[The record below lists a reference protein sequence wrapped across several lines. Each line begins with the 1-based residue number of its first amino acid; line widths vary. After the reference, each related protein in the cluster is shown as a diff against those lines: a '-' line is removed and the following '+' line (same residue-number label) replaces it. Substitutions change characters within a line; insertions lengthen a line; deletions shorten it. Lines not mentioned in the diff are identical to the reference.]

1 MGFTDTFF
9 QDLDSSFIKYVNDK
23 TNSTVSQ
30 PYVYRTNNYVVDRFF
45 QLPIPATAGSI
56 IKYKFSTENGDI
68 AFSSIFQSMDTFSLS
83 ENEKKKE
90 VIIELKRVSSDIE
103 PITGSFKA
111 PVDGTFTLIFDNNF
125 SWFNHKLLSYL
136 VELHLVRNQIYFT
149 FLLLISFVQPAFSVV
164 DRNRCLRS
172 SNLLQV
178 IVKDT
183 RQAELTLA
191 KSQEKLYHLN
201 IEIPALQAQLEK
213 LQIELS
219 EKKLAL
225 SQVISESVDCKERIK
240 NNNEKKNGLC
250 IRCLNKDLMLLL
262 LSFLG
267 SKSQSKLVCKYWF
280 LLHKELESAQYLYNI
295 EAILM

>member
-1 MGFTDTFF
+1 MLSKMGFTDTFF

-149 FLLLISFVQPAFSVV
+149 FLLLISFV
-164 DRNRCLRS
+164 
-172 SNLLQV
+172 
-178 IVKDT
+178 
-183 RQAELTLA
+183 
-191 KSQEKLYHLN
+191 
-201 IEIPALQAQLEK
+201 
-213 LQIELS
+213 
-219 EKKLAL
+219 
-225 SQVISESVDCKERIK
+225 
-240 NNNEKKNGLC
+240 
-250 IRCLNKDLMLLL
+250 
-262 LSFLG
+262 
-267 SKSQSKLVCKYWF
+267 
-280 LLHKELESAQYLYNI
+280 
-295 EAILM
+295 